1 MSLAEKCNKANR
13 VQNQKRGIEMGT
25 EITSHVFVTDIR
37 MPFWSMV
44 LFMIKWAVAAI
55 PAFIM
60 LAVLGG
66 VAAALLSGL
75 GMMIGTGR

>member
-1 MSLAEKCNKANR
+1 
-13 VQNQKRGIEMGT
+13 MGT
-25 EITSHVFVTDIR
+25 ETSRHIVVTDIR

-44 LFMIKWAVAAI
+44 FFMIKWAVPAI
-55 PAFIM
+55 PAFII

-75 GMMIGTGR
+75 GMMIIMGR